1 MNSATNAQPKVTPM
15 YPGIHHA
22 DDAEDGPNL
31 PKAPLNTLLGFDM
44 ETYQI
49 PLDTLMPSKRIPDG
63 VMSTRKYKQIVSSI
77 HEIGLIEPLSVI
89 QYDPAKS
96 EFVLLDG
103 HLRVLA
109 LKDLGVHEAPC
120 LLAKDDETYTY
131 NHRINRLSTIQEHY
145 MIRRAID
152 RGVSKERLARAFGV
166 NLSSINRRIN
176 LLEGICPEAIA
187 RLQDKQFT
195 PDVTRV
201 LRNMKAARQ
210 VEAVE
215 LMVASNTITV
225 AHAEALLKATPIE
238 QRTNFKPAERDKQ
251 LAPIEQIVKLE
262 KEMSQVQTQYKDAEE
277 NYGSDLLNLVV
288 AKGYL
293 TKLLG
298 NEAVKSY
305 IFRHEPEILEQFE
318 LVVNTVSMEEAVQQ
332 QLEAEG
338 EFEEDMDSNAPPSD
352 ETDPADSEND
362 NVSCI
367 EGETTP
373 NE

>member
-1 MNSATNAQPKVTPM
+1 MNPATNTQANITPM
-15 YPGIHHA
+15 YPGIDQPGDA
-22 DDAEDGPNL
+22 DDGPNL
-31 PKAPLNTLLGFDM
+31 PKAPLNTLLGFDL

-89 QYDPAKS
+89 QHDPAKS

-109 LKDLGVHEAPC
+109 LKDLGIHEAPC
-120 LLAKDDETYTY
+120 LIAKDDETYTY

-176 LLEGICPEAIA
+176 LLEGICPDAIA

-215 LMVASNTITV
+215 LMIASNTITV
-225 AHAEALLKATPIE
+225 AHADALLKATPPE
-238 QRTNFKPAERDKQ
+238 QRTDFKPAEKDNKK
-251 LAPIEQIVKLE
+251 APIEQIVMLE
-262 KEMSQVQTQYKDAEE
+262 KEMSQVQTQYKDAEQ

-293 TKLLG
+293 TKLVG
-298 NEAVKSY
+298 NEAVKSF

-332 QLEAEG
+332 QQELTG
-338 EFEEDMDSNAPPSD
+338 EIEDDL
-352 ETDPADSEND
+352 
-362 NVSCI
+362 
-367 EGETTP
+367 EGETLLVDDAQDDQPGGADLSEKEGETR
-373 NE
+373 